1 MITAIRRFVA
11 VYFPFVGLL
20 ASILA
25 LASLIPAA
33 QMVSA
38 AILVTAALAFAL
50 WLGSPAAAQRQA
62 CFDWQSELVQLRREA
77 VQRETVYRELL
88 DRLPA
93 RQS

>member
-1 MITAIRRFVA
+1 MITAIRRLVS

-25 LASLIPAA
+25 LSSLIPSAQAVPAIILAA
-33 QMVSA
+33 SA
-38 AILVTAALAFAL
+38 AAFAL

-62 CFDWQSELVQLRREA
+62 CFDWQRELVQLRQEA
-77 VQRETVYRELL
+77 LQRENVYRELL

-93 RQS
+93 RPA